1 MWFVQ
6 FAAVLGFGFSRPFMP
21 FYLEELGLTD
31 PVRLRLWSGMFQA
44 AASVTMIVITPV
56 WGFLADR
63 YGRKPMSL
71 RAALG
76 GAAAMLA
83 LGLARSP
90 EALLAIRF
98 VQGLFTGTTTANL
111 ALVVTMLPREKRG
124 LAIGVMNSAVFAGSS
139 ISPLIGG
146 VLADLVGFRPSFYVA
161 SGMLAI
167 SFVLVLVLV
176 REDFTPPERV
186 GRSFFPDMGA
196 VLRRPGIPV
205 MILLVIPL
213 YGMARIMPGPVRPLL
228 VRELAGGEMVATL
241 SGLVSSA
248 GGMATVLA
256 GLVVGSIAD
265 RGDLRRLA
273 LVCSL
278 GAAALSLPVLVV
290 TRVWQLAA
298 AGFLIFFFLGGL
310 DPVVKLMIARRVPER
325 RMGSL
330 FGLMGSARAVG
341 MGLGSLSGGAAAA
354 AFGLRSVYLIG
365 AVFLLVVAVLLLR
378 LRRTAD
384 TEALSSAAE

>member
-21 FYLEELGLTD
+21 FYLEHLGLTD
-31 PVRLRLWSGMFQA
+31 PARLRLWSGMFQA
-44 AASVTMIVITPV
+44 ATSVTMIIITPV

-111 ALVVTMLPREKRG
+111 ALVVAMLPREKRG

-146 VLADLVGFRPSFYVA
+146 VLADLVGFRPSFYIA
-161 SGMLAI
+161 AGMLAL
-167 SFVLVLVLV
+167 SFVLVLVLIK
-176 REDFTPPERV
+176 EDFTPPERV
-186 GRSFFPDMGA
+186 GRSFLPDMAA
-196 VLRRPGIPV
+196 VLRRPGIPIMV
-205 MILLVIPL
+205 LLVIPL

-228 VRELAGGEMVATL
+228 VRELAGGGMVSTL

-248 GGMATVLA
+248 GGIATVLA
-256 GLVVGSIAD
+256 GLIVGAVAD
-265 RGDLRRLA
+265 RSDLQRLA
-273 LVCSL
+273 LACAL
-278 GAAALSLPVLVV
+278 GAAVVSLPVLVV
-290 TRVWQLAA
+290 TKVWQLAA
-298 AGFLIFFFLGGL
+298 AGFVIFFFLGGL
-310 DPVVKLMIARRVPER
+310 DPVAKLMIARRIPEKR
-325 RMGSL
+325 LGSL

-341 MGLGSLSGGAAAA
+341 MGLGSISGGAAAA
-354 AFGLRSVYLIG
+354 ALGLRSVYAIG
-365 AVFLLVVAVLLLR
+365 AVLLVVVAVLLLGT
-378 LRRTAD
+378 RRTIA
-384 TEALSSAAE
+384 EAVPSTAE